1 MFDEHQRIAMDWWLY
16 IHTEQP
22 TPPLELAQQQDFGR
36 VGEQSA
42 RTAWAKE
49 ELHRRGHLDGR
60 PATYDTDIDAVWNP
74 SIGVRKAWVGRRKIH
89 TKCPLT
95 HKVALVRYGV
105 THPIAAAR

>member
-49 ELHRRGHLDGR
+49 ELHRRGHPDGR
-60 PATYDTDIDAVWNP
+60 PATYDTGIDAVWNP
-74 SIGVRKAWVGRRKIH
+74 SIGVRKGWVGR
-89 TKCPLT
+89 
-95 HKVALVRYGV
+95 
-105 THPIAAAR
+105 